1 MLVSLPPEWKYK
13 LSFTKSVHLHKR
25 EWHCTMFSEVT
36 CTSFLVQLTHL
47 LECSSFS
54 TERMLSISK
63 TSSPSLRASSQSS
76 TAITLQ
82 DSSSTTVTPSRV
94 FIVVEIFSLSRP
106 KTNPHR
112 TKALDITQA
121 QLWNI
126 CVPYVKTHTS
136 IVVDTFCP
144 FCCTRCGDLRLIIF
158 PTIST
163 SSHSSQ
169 VVIASDTLSYRHAAP
184 IRKSKLEGIL
194 GRFRNRHMSYHW
206 KWFSFYPQYSF
217 IVVRH
222 FSLSSWGSV
231 PLPLLSD

>member
-1 MLVSLPPEWKYK
+1 
-13 LSFTKSVHLHKR
+13 
-25 EWHCTMFSEVT
+25 MFSEVT

-47 LECSSFS
+47 LECSTFS

-63 TSSPSLRASSQSS
+63 TSLPSLRASSQSS
-76 TAITLQ
+76 TAITLR
-82 DSSSTTVTPSRV
+82 DSSSTTVTRV
-94 FIVVEIFSLSRP
+94 FIVVKIFSLSRP

-126 CVPYVKTHTS
+126 CVPYVKTHAS

-163 SSHSSQ
+163 SSHSSR
-169 VVIASDTLSYRHAAP
+169 VVIASDTLSYQHATP

-194 GRFRNRHMSYHW
+194 GRFRNRLCHIIDND
-206 KWFSFYPQYSF
+206 FLF
-217 IVVRH
+217 IRNTA
-222 FSLSSWGSV
+222 LSVCGISCF
-231 PLPLLSD
+231 PLEDRFRFHYCLIKEKPSSTCLA